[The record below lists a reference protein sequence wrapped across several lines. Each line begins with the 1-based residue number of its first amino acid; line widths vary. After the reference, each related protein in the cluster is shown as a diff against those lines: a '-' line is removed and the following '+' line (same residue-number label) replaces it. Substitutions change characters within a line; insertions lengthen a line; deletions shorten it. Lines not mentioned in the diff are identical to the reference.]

1 MLIHTETAYAK
12 INLALHVRRRRID
25 GYHDLETLFA
35 FVDEGDKLTAH
46 STEQLSLSINGP
58 FAKGLGKG
66 DDNLIM
72 QTAKLLQRR
81 FAVEAGATIMLE
93 KNLPVASGIGG
104 GSADAAATAR
114 ILNSIWG
121 INASNDELASLLAPL
136 GADIPACVLSK
147 TVFGSGT
154 GTTLSP
160 VIEGELKGMPVLLVN
175 AMTAVA
181 TRAVFQGWDGIDH
194 GGLDRASLIESAVKG
209 RNDLQASAIAISP
222 GISNVLSAL
231 QATRPIYSRMS
242 GSGATCFALYE
253 TIDARDAARNEM
265 DNDWWTLAGRLR

>member
-1 MLIHTETAYAK
+1 
-12 INLALHVRRRRID
+12 
-25 GYHDLETLFA
+25 
-35 FVDEGDKLTAH
+35 
-46 STEQLSLSINGP
+46 
-58 FAKGLGKG
+58 
-66 DDNLIM
+66 
-72 QTAKLLQRR
+72 
-81 FAVEAGATIMLE
+81 MLE

-114 ILNSIWG
+114 ILNSVWG
-121 INASNDELASLLAPL
+121 INASDDELASLLAPL

-194 GGLDRASLIESAVKG
+194 GGLDDSNLIESAFKG

-222 GISNVLSAL
+222 GIANVLSAL

>member
-1 MLIHTETAYAK
+1 MLAYGETAYAK
-12 INLALHVRRRRID
+12 INLALHVRRRRVD

-35 FVDEGDKLTAH
+35 FIDEGDKITADAANH
-46 STEQLSLSINGP
+46 LSLTISGP
-58 FAKGLGKG
+58 FAKGLGSG
-66 DDNLIM
+66 DDNLVM
-72 QTAKLLQRR
+72 QTAKLLQSR
-81 FAVEAGATIMLE
+81 FAVEAGATITLE

-114 ILNSIWG
+114 LLNSIWE
-121 INASNDELASLLAPL
+121 INASNGELASLLAPL

-160 VIEGELKGMPVLLVN
+160 VTDSKLTGMPVLLVN
-175 AMTAVA
+175 PLTAVSTA
-181 TRAVFQGWDGIDH
+181 AVFKGWDGIDH
-194 GGLDRASLIESAVKG
+194 GGLDRASLIESAFKG
-209 RNDLQASAIAISP
+209 RNDLEASAIAISP

-265 DNDWWTLAGRLR
+265 DNDWWTFAGRLR

>member
-1 MLIHTETAYAK
+1 MLAYTETAYAK
-12 INLALHVRRRRID
+12 INLALHVRRRRVD

-35 FVDEGDKLTAH
+35 FVDQGDKLTAR
-46 STEQLSLSINGP
+46 SAKQLSLRINGP
-58 FAKGLGKG
+58 FSKGLGSG

-104 GSADAAATAR
+104 GSADAAAAAR
-114 ILNSIWG
+114 LLNCIWG
-121 INASNDELASLLAPL
+121 INASNDQLSSLLAPL

-154 GTTLSP
+154 GATLSP
-160 VIEGELKGMPVLLVN
+160 VVDGKLTGMPVLLVN
-175 AMTAVA
+175 PLIAVA
-181 TRAVFQGWDGIDH
+181 TGAVFQGWDGIDH
-194 GGLDRASLIESAVKG
+194 GGLDRVSLIESAFNG
-209 RNDLQASAIAISP
+209 RNDLQESAIALSP
-222 GISNVLSAL
+222 DISNVLSVL
-231 QATRPIYSRMS
+231 QATSPVCSRMS

-253 TIDARDAARNEM
+253 TIDARDSARNEM
-265 DNDWWTLAGRLR
+265 DNAWWTLAGRLR

>member
-35 FVDEGDKLTAH
+35 FVDEGDRLTAR
-46 STEQLSLSINGP
+46 STNELSLSINGP
-58 FAKGLGKG
+58 FAKGLGNG
-66 DDNLIM
+66 DDNLIV

-81 FAVEAGATIMLE
+81 FAVEAGATIMLD

-114 ILNSIWG
+114 LLNSIWG

-136 GADIPACVLSK
+136 GADLPACVLSN

-160 VIEGELKGMPVLLVN
+160 AIEGELTGMPVLLVN
-175 AMTAVA
+175 PLTAVA
-181 TRAVFQGWDGIDH
+181 TSAVFQGWDGIDH
-194 GGLDRASLIESAVKG
+194 GGLDRANFIESAFKG

-222 GISNVLSAL
+222 DISNVLKVL
-231 QATRPIYSRMS
+231 QATSPVCSRMS

-253 TIDARDAARNEM
+253 TINARDTARNEM
-265 DNDWWTLAGRLR
+265 DVKWWTMAGRLR